1 MILLNTEFG
10 AREIAIGVGLIVII
24 AIYVLVKQHFDEK
37 KGMDSEEKKAIE
49 ALIRKIVPAGEPV
62 TAAYAT
68 WQWTT
73 WQGKR
78 TTTTYWYYAIGFSDS
93 AIYVAPLSFAGG
105 DMSYGDSYCIRKE
118 ELGLVNA
125 DKSGTWVEL
134 YDKSR
139 KVIVSLMVTDSNT
152 RDDQYHPVNIQQ
164 PEETKA
170 FREWCAKWLQEV
182 NGANGVSVTGKIGKP
197 IKEK

>member
-10 AREIAIGVGLIVII
+10 AKEIVIGVGLIVLI
-24 AIYVLVKQHFDEK
+24 AIYVLVKQHFNEK
-37 KGMDSEEKKAIE
+37 NGQDSEEKKAIE
-49 ALIRKIVPAGEPV
+49 ALIRKIVPAGETV

-78 TTTTYWYYAIGFSDS
+78 TTTSYWYYAIGFNDN
-93 AIYVAPLSFAGG
+93 AIYVVPLSFAGG
-105 DMSYGDSYCIRKE
+105 DMSHSDSYCIRKE
-118 ELGLVNA
+118 DLGLVNA

-134 YDKSR
+134 YDKSQ
-139 KVIVSLMVTDSNT
+139 KVIVSLMVIDSNT

-170 FREWCAKWLQEV
+170 FKEWCAKWLQEV
-182 NGANGVSVTGKIGKP
+182 NGANGVTVTGKIGKP
-197 IKEK
+197 IKKK